1 MLSKLKL
8 VLFVLLM
15 SLFSCNQNKDLD
27 QNGNPNNIVIAIY
40 GSGDNQGSLRKAL
53 EPTRQHL
60 ENKLNKPVS
69 LIFGTDYTTI
79 IEAMVAKKAH
89 IAYMS
94 PFSYILAKRKNAV
107 TPLVVVGENGRSTIY
122 HSIIMSSKKSGI
134 TSIEQLKSQSK
145 NLSICFSDP
154 ASASGHLV
162 PRGYLTTIGLD
173 PDKTFKQSMFAGSHQ
188 ASMLSVASGK
198 VDIGCSTIEYGLN
211 IMIKKGLIKPEDVN
225 IIWTSDAIVAS
236 PLVIRSDINPSF
248 AQEVK
253 NIYLNMA
260 KENPN
265 AFGSYIKT
273 FKADINNLSYV
284 PIEDSMYNGL
294 RKIADG
300 IKDLSEIK

>member
-1 MLSKLKL
+1 MFSKLKTVL
-8 VLFVLLM
+8 VVFLIGLL
-15 SLFSCNQNKDLD
+15 SCNQNKDLD
-27 QNGNPNNIVIAIY
+27 ANGIPNKIVIAIY
-40 GSGDNQGSLRKAL
+40 GSGDNQGSLKKAL

-60 ENKLNKPVS
+60 EKKLNKPVS
-69 LIFGTDYTTI
+69 LIFGTDYTAI
-79 IEAMVAKKAH
+79 IEAMVSKKAH

-107 TPLVVVGENGRSTIY
+107 NPLVVVGENGKSTIY

-134 TSIEQLKSQSK
+134 TTIEQLKAQSK
-145 NLSICFSDP
+145 NLTICFSDP

-173 PDKTFKQSMFAGSHQ
+173 PDKTFKQSIFAGSHQ

-211 IMIKKGLIKPEDVN
+211 VMVQKGLIKPDEVN
-225 IIWTSDAIVAS
+225 IIWTSDPIVAS

-248 AQEVK
+248 AEEIK
-253 NIYLNMA
+253 SIYLNLV
-260 KENPN
+260 KENPS

-273 FKADINNLSYV
+273 FKADPKNLSYV

-294 RKIADG
+294 RKIAQG

>member
-1 MLSKLKL
+1 MFSKLKTVL
-8 VLFVLLM
+8 VVFLIGLL
-15 SLFSCNQNKDLD
+15 SCNQNKDLD
-27 QNGNPNNIVIAIY
+27 DNGIPNKIVIAIY

-107 TPLVVVGENGRSTIY
+107 TPLVVVGENGKSTIY

-134 TSIEQLKSQSK
+134 TTIEQLKAQSK
-145 NLSICFSDP
+145 NLTICFSDP

-173 PDKTFKQSMFAGSHQ
+173 PDKTFKQSIFAGSHQ

-211 IMIKKGLIKPEDVN
+211 VMVQKGLIKPDEVN
-225 IIWTSDAIVAS
+225 IIWTSDPIVAS
-236 PLVIRSDINPSF
+236 PLVIRSDINPLF
-248 AQEVK
+248 AEEIK
-253 NIYLNMA
+253 SIYLNLV

-273 FKADINNLSYV
+273 FKADPKNLSYV

-294 RKIADG
+294 RKIANG